1 MRGYW
6 TARCCG
12 VLPSRCSGLC
22 IDDEPQTSHVA
33 RRTACLALFRSSCG
47 TGWPCLS
54 AWEARNKRLAAS
66 HGGHSVCLRG
76 RPAKDRHD
84 AQGRI
89 GRTITM
95 AKVGIVLSCAV
106 HTTPS
111 RPLHSGHGVNQ
122 QLNTVHLP
130 ATKIVAS
137 PPSPSPSPTPTLP
150 ASTTLW
156 GQGRHKP
163 FAIFAL
169 LGNCRQLA
177 SARLPFAASAPRPGN
192 SLPQKATHHPAKLGV
207 STHVL

>member
-6 TARCCG
+6 TARCCC

-33 RRTACLALFRSSCG
+33 RRTACLALFRSTAAPGGPVCQLG
-47 TGWPCLS
+47 KRETRDWQQAMAAIPC
-54 AWEARNKRLAAS
+54 AFEGRL
-66 HGGHSVCLRG
+66 
-76 RPAKDRHD
+76 AKDRHD

-95 AKVGIVLSCAV
+95 AKVGMVLSCAA

-111 RPLHSGHGVNQ
+111 RPLHSGHGINQ
-122 QLNTVHLP
+122 QLNTVYLP

-137 PPSPSPSPTPTLP
+137 PTLPRYGCKAGKSPS
-150 ASTTLW
+150 
-156 GQGRHKP
+156 
-163 FAIFAL
+163 
-169 LGNCRQLA
+169 RQRA
-177 SARLPFAASAPRPGN
+177 SARLPFAAAAPRPGN